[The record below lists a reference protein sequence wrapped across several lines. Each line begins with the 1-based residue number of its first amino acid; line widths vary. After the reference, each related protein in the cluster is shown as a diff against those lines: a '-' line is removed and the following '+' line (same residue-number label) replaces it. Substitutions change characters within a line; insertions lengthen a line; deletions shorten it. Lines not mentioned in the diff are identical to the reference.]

1 MAAGPGRIAFGLL
14 VTGTALSPR
23 VVIAQHVNS
32 TLAPLP
38 DSTLQYAVAI
48 CASLLACVAWHCTRA
63 VRRRQHELATLGRA
77 IMLFDG
83 DCVLCNGYVDFCLS
97 RRPKVVLKVA
107 TLNSELGVWL
117 CKQHGV
123 PLPPSSFVFI
133 EEFTSMPQVKLHRRV
148 SQRSDAALRS
158 LSALSPTWLWL
169 LMMLFEPAPL
179 IVRDAVYDLGWKYRR
194 AIFGTTTCRKR
205 SEHDLSP
212 NDVKGFG
219 MSR

>member
-1 MAAGPGRIAFGLL
+1 
-14 VTGTALSPR
+14 
-23 VVIAQHVNS
+23 
-32 TLAPLP
+32 
-38 DSTLQYAVAI
+38 
-48 CASLLACVAWHCTRA
+48 
-63 VRRRQHELATLGRA
+63 
-77 IMLFDG
+77 MLFDG

>member
-1 MAAGPGRIAFGLL
+1 MYGPNFAEKIMTQLAVQDKAFRKG
-14 VTGTALSPR
+14 GKE
-23 VVIAQHVNS
+23 
-32 TLAPLP
+32 
-38 DSTLQYAVAI
+38 
-48 CASLLACVAWHCTRA
+48 TR
-63 VRRRQHELATLGRA
+63 
-77 IMLFDG
+77 
-83 DCVLCNGYVDFCLS
+83 
-97 RRPKVVLKVA
+97 
-107 TLNSELGVWL
+107 
-117 CKQHGV
+117 
-123 PLPPSSFVFI
+123 
-133 EEFTSMPQVKLHRRV
+133 MPQVKLHRRV